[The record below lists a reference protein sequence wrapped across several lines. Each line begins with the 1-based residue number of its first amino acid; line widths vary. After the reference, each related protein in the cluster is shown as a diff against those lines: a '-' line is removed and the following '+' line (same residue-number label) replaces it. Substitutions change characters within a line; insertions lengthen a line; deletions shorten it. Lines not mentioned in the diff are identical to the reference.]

1 MPENGSGIR
10 NVKSSDFR
18 YKDWQEKN
26 KNRREKWKEKKKGV
40 GYDMPFCADIFY
52 NASASQLFFGRG
64 TFCKG

>member
-1 MPENGSGIR
+1 MLNHLILGTKIGRRKTKTE
-10 NVKSSDFR
+10 
-18 YKDWQEKN
+18 EKN
-26 KNRREKWKEKKKGV
+26 GKKKKGV